1 MEKNE
6 KMNSFVK
13 FEHELETEYREKLAE
28 AKRKS
33 DVKDVFAEMLVK
45 LLSKILPEVK
55 LSIEEIKFDEKEFKY
70 EFTGELGKVI
80 EEISKSSDLKAII
93 NRMYDTALHRY
104 KKIEHDENMDY
115 FRLNST
121 QKRP

>member
-13 FEHELETEYREKLAE
+13 FEHEFETEYREKLAE

-55 LSIEEIKFDEKEFKY
+55 LSIEEIKFDEREFKY

-104 KKIEHDENMDY
+104 KKIEHDEN
-115 FRLNST
+115 
-121 QKRP
+121 